1 MNIIGIMIL
10 NAHQL
15 KYVHQMSVD
24 TKPKLCV
31 VLAPLYI
38 YTLYNTIT
46 GSVWFKQ
53 KTSCTEKY
61 KYIYINIGKIQTNQP
76 KSHTHGYGGV

>member
-1 MNIIGIMIL
+1 MYIPKAPKEI
-10 NAHQL
+10 
-15 KYVHQMSVD
+15 HQMSVD

-38 YTLYNTIT
+38 YTLY
-46 GSVWFKQ
+46 SVVQYYIQAASGLNK

-76 KSHTHGYGGV
+76 KSHTHDYGGV